1 MFLDFAAWL
10 QSSSPSLTI
19 QTVTWIIP
27 LTQSI
32 HILTIGI
39 VFVSILVIA
48 SRILGIGHTDVTFEA
63 VRRRFT
69 PWIGYGLVVMA
80 TTGVVLVIGEPLREF
95 STLSFWLKMGLLIVG
110 IVTGTAFLRAL
121 RAAASADPAR
131 ELPRG
136 AKSAAI
142 ATVAIWVCI
151 IYLGRTIAYDI
162 EIWGSYSL
170 AAGPER
176 GAME

>member
-1 MFLDFAAWL
+1 MFLEFAGWL
-10 QSSSPSLTI
+10 QSSGPSLTI

-48 SRILGIGHTDVTFEA
+48 SRILGLGSTDESFE
-63 VRRRFT
+63 VVLRRFE
-69 PWIGYGLVVMA
+69 PWIAYGLVVMA
-80 TTGVVLVIGEPLREF
+80 LTGAILVVGEPLREF
-95 STLSFWLKMGLLIVG
+95 TALSFWLKMGLLTVG
-110 IVTGTAFLRAL
+110 VVSGTAFLRAL
-121 RAAASADPAR
+121 HRAPWAGSR
-131 ELPRG
+131 HELPRA

-142 ATVAIWVCI
+142 ATVAIWICI

-170 AAGPER
+170 ASSGANAGAE
-176 GAME
+176 